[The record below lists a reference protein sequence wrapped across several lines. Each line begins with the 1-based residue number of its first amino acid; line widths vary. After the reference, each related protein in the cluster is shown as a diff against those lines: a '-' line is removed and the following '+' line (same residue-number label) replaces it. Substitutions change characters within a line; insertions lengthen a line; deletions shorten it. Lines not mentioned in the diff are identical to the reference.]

1 MSAIYRSMIPS
12 RPGDRAVFV
21 DGEDEI
27 VEPIVMWAIVEDGS
41 SHIAGMII
49 SELGIE
55 PADESINFVGYV
67 DQRAKPEKIHEL
79 CIAGALADRFSSST
93 SMKSGPRG

>member
-1 MSAIYRSMIPS
+1 MSPIYRSMIPS

-27 VEPIVMWAIVEDGS
+27 VESIVMWAIVEDGS

-55 PADESINFVGYV
+55 SADESINFVGYI
-67 DQRAKPEKIHEL
+67 DEWAGNEKIHEL
-79 CIAGALADRFSSST
+79 CIAGALTDRPSSSIT
-93 SMKSGPRG
+93 PGPRRN

>member
-41 SHIAGMII
+41 SHIVGMII

-55 PADESINFVGYV
+55 PADESVNFVGYI
-67 DQRAKPEKIHEL
+67 DEGAGNEKVHEL
-79 CIAGALADRFSSST
+79 CIAGALANRPSSSVT
-93 SMKSGPRG
+93 PGPRRN